1 MSKVVITGVAGFI
14 GSHLAERLLKEG
26 YDVIGIDDYST
37 GHYSNIPK
45 GVHFWNL
52 DISKKEHSSIIQHVC
67 DGAETIYHLAAKARV
82 QPSIANPVMYHETNI
97 NGLLTML
104 EAARKNNSKFIFSS
118 SSSVVGDIELFPT
131 PEDAPCNPIS
141 PYALHKLIG
150 EQYCKMYA
158 EVYGLRT
165 VSLRYFNVY
174 GDRMP
179 LEGAYRLVLGIW
191 AKQKK
196 NGEPLTITGAGYQR
210 RDFTYVG
217 DVVDANV
224 RAATQDISQWGQVF
238 NIGNGDNRSINEVAA
253 LFNHPVEHVEAR
265 LEPLITLAN
274 NKKAFT
280 ILGWKPTMTIEE
292 WLPTWLNS
300 LNA

>member
-1 MSKVVITGVAGFI
+1 MSKVVVTGVAGFI
-14 GSHLAERLLKEG
+14 GGHLAERLLQAGHE
-26 YDVIGIDDYST
+26 VIGIDDYST
-37 GHYSNIPK
+37 GHYLNIPK

-52 DISKKEHSSIIQHVC
+52 DISKKENAFMLETVC
-67 DGAETIYHLAAKARV
+67 DGAEVIFHLAAKARV
-82 QPSIANPVMYHETNI
+82 QPSIQMPVIYHQTNV

-104 EAARKNNSKFIFSS
+104 EIARKNNSKFIFSS
-118 SSSVVGDIELFPT
+118 SSSVVGTTELFPT

-150 EQYCKMYA
+150 EQYCKLYA
-158 EVYGLRT
+158 DVYGLHT

-196 NGEPLTITGAGYQR
+196 NGEPLTITGSGHQR

-217 DVVDANV
+217 DVVTANIL
-224 RAATQDISQWGQVF
+224 ASQVDVKPGSIF
-238 NIGNGDNRSINEVAA
+238 NIGNGDNRSIDEVAA
-253 LFNHPVEHVEAR
+253 LFNHPTVHIEER

-274 NKKAFT
+274 NRKA
-280 ILGWKPTMTIEE
+280 IEQLGWMPTMSIEE
-292 WLPTWLNS
+292 WLPGWLKSMNI
-300 LNA
+300 

>member
-37 GHYSNIPK
+37 GHYLNVPK

-52 DISKKEHSSIIQHVC
+52 DISKKENTSIIQSIC
-67 DGAETIYHLAAKARV
+67 EGAETIFHLAAKARV
-82 QPSIANPVMYHETNI
+82 QPSIAKPVLYHDTNV

-104 EAARKNNSKFIFSS
+104 EVARKYNSKFIFSS
-118 SSSVVGDIELFPT
+118 SSSVVGTTELFPT

-196 NGEPLTITGAGYQR
+196 NGEPLTITGSGYQR

-217 DVVDANV
+217 DVVDANI
-224 RAATQDISQWGQVF
+224 RAATQDASQWGYVF

-280 ILGWKPTMTIEE
+280 ILGWKPTMSIEE

-300 LNA
+300 LNI

>member
-1 MSKVVITGVAGFI
+1 MSKVVVTGVAGFI
-14 GSHLAERLLKEG
+14 GGHLAERLLQAGHE
-26 YDVIGIDDYST
+26 VIGIDDYST
-37 GHYSNIPK
+37 GHYLNIPK

-52 DISKKEHSSIIQHVC
+52 DISKKENTSILETVC
-67 DGAETIYHLAAKARV
+67 EGADVIFHLAAKARV
-82 QPSIANPVMYHETNI
+82 QPSIQMPVIYHQTNV

-104 EAARKNNSKFIFSS
+104 EIARKNNSKFIFSS
-118 SSSVVGDIELFPT
+118 SSSVVGTTELFPT

-150 EQYCKMYA
+150 EQYCKLYA
-158 EVYGLRT
+158 DVYGLHT

-196 NGEPLTITGAGYQR
+196 NGEPLTITGSGHQR

-217 DVVDANV
+217 DVVTANIL
-224 RAATQDISQWGQVF
+224 ASQVDVKPGSIF
-238 NIGNGDNRSINEVAA
+238 NIGNGDNRSIKEVAA
-253 LFNHPVEHVEAR
+253 LFNHPTVHIEER

-274 NKKAFT
+274 NRKA
-280 ILGWKPTMTIEE
+280 IEQLGWMPTMSIEE
-292 WLPTWLNS
+292 WLPGWLKSMNI
-300 LNA
+300 

>member
-1 MSKVVITGVAGFI
+1 MSKVVVTGVAGFI
-14 GSHLAERLLKEG
+14 GGHLAERLLQSGHE
-26 YDVIGIDDYST
+26 VIGIDDYST
-37 GHYSNIPK
+37 GHYLNIPK

-52 DISKKEHSSIIQHVC
+52 DISKKENAFMLETVC
-67 DGAETIYHLAAKARV
+67 DGAEVIFHLAAKARV
-82 QPSIANPVMYHETNI
+82 QPSIQMPVIYHQTNV

-104 EAARKNNSKFIFSS
+104 EIARKNNSKFIFSS
-118 SSSVVGDIELFPT
+118 SSSVVGTTELFPT

-150 EQYCKMYA
+150 EQYCKLYA
-158 EVYGLRT
+158 DVYGLHT

-196 NGEPLTITGAGYQR
+196 NGEPLTITGSGHQR

-217 DVVDANV
+217 DVVTANIL
-224 RAATQDISQWGQVF
+224 ASQVDVKPGSIF
-238 NIGNGDNRSINEVAA
+238 NIGNGDNRSIKEVAA
-253 LFNHPVEHVEAR
+253 LFNHPTVHIEER

-274 NKKAFT
+274 NRKA
-280 ILGWKPTMTIEE
+280 IEQLGWMPTMSIEE
-292 WLPTWLNS
+292 WLPVWLKSMNI
-300 LNA
+300 